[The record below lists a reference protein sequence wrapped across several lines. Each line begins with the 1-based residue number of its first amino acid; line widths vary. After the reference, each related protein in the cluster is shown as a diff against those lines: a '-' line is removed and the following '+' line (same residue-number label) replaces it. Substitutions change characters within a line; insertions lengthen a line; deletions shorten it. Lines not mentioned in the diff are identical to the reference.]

1 MRAAIQYIRN
11 FLTTNQTSKQTVIKN
26 TFWLFVAEAVSKG
39 SIAVVIILIG
49 RFFGKEIFGQ
59 WSYLSVILTF
69 LLVFADLGITQLTIR
84 DRQHLDDTT
93 RPAWLRSGL
102 ITKALLS
109 IGVIIVYLGILWRQ
123 ADSAFLRVIGLIL
136 LFQGIANSFLE
147 YLRATFRSLQRS
159 EVETRIKLR
168 QWVGNLFLIPLLWF
182 TRSLPLVLLG
192 QWIITLATCGY
203 AWWITHRRQILIASD
218 AIVSRTALIRN
229 GWMFALSGL
238 FVSMY
243 YYVDSLIIQWFH
255 GYEAVGIYNAAYRL
269 FVIFVIPIYMIWQSL
284 TPQLRKI
291 YIENKTEFYL
301 NVIFYVKRI
310 ALVWWLIW
318 FFLFLFS
325 WGIIILTYWSSF
337 TQSKEIFRI
346 LSFPLFIIY
355 TYWIITAALQISWN
369 EKKLLQITAL
379 WFIIN
384 LISNLIFIPFYWYIA
399 AAYTTVITEWI
410 VLVLWYFYF
419 SQLHTNEKTI

>member
-1 MRAAIQYIRN
+1 MRAAIQYIRS
-11 FLTTNQTSKQTVIKN
+11 FLTENKTSKQTVIKN

-168 QWVGNLFLIPLLWF
+168 Q
-182 TRSLPLVLLG
+182 
-192 QWIITLATCGY
+192 
-203 AWWITHRRQILIASD
+203 
-218 AIVSRTALIRN
+218 
-229 GWMFALSGL
+229 
-238 FVSMY
+238 
-243 YYVDSLIIQWFH
+243 
-255 GYEAVGIYNAAYRL
+255 
-269 FVIFVIPIYMIWQSL
+269 
-284 TPQLRKI
+284 
-291 YIENKTEFYL
+291 
-301 NVIFYVKRI
+301 
-310 ALVWWLIW
+310 
-318 FFLFLFS
+318 
-325 WGIIILTYWSSF
+325 
-337 TQSKEIFRI
+337 
-346 LSFPLFIIY
+346 
-355 TYWIITAALQISWN
+355 
-369 EKKLLQITAL
+369 
-379 WFIIN
+379 
-384 LISNLIFIPFYWYIA
+384 
-399 AAYTTVITEWI
+399 
-410 VLVLWYFYF
+410 
-419 SQLHTNEKTI
+419 